1 MHQPVTTN
9 PFIIMLINM
18 TVVFIVLIALMYLI
32 KLIHFIDPTKP
43 KEKKIETP
51 ATAPAPAPVQEAPVV
66 AANNDDEIVAAIT
79 AAISAMGVTGTVKAI
94 RPANREC
101 WKQSGRGQNMYM

>member
-18 TVVFIVLIALMYLI
+18 TVVFIVLAALMYLI

-43 KEKKIETP
+43 KEKKVETASPAPVSSPVVETP
-51 ATAPAPAPVQEAPVV
+51 AVSPDNSE
-66 AANNDDEIVAAIT
+66 EIVAAIS
-79 AAISAMGVTGTVKAI
+79 AALVSMGETGVVKAI
-94 RPANREC
+94 RPINREG

>member
-32 KLIHFIDPTKP
+32 KLIHFLDPTKP
-43 KEKKIETP
+43 KEKKAETP
-51 ATAPAPAPVQEAPVV
+51 AVVSAPTPAVETPTV
-66 AANNDDEIVAAIT
+66 AANNDEEII
-79 AAISAMGVTGTVKAI
+79 AAISAAISSMGVTGVVKAV
-94 RPANREC
+94 RPINREG
-101 WKQSGRGQNMYM
+101 WKQSGRAINMNY